1 MIRVVLADDHE
12 IVRQGLVSLLTNS
25 GSCQVVGQAA
35 NGIDAV
41 QMALEKRPNVLVV
54 DISMP
59 GLNGIEV
66 VRRINQQLPE
76 CKTLV
81 LTMHEEQEYVIH
93 MVKAGASGYLVKDS
107 ASKELIDAIVMLSQG
122 KSYFGQY
129 ASQILAE
136 QYRNPIKNIDDPYGN
151 LTERE
156 REVFHCVIQG
166 QTTKEIARK
175 LEISVKTAEN
185 HRGRIMDKLD
195 VNNTAELVR
204 YAAKKGLLD

>member
-35 NGIDAV
+35 SGIDAV

-107 ASKELIDAIVMLSQG
+107 ASKELIDAIEMLSKG

-166 QTTKEIARK
+166 QTTKEIARH